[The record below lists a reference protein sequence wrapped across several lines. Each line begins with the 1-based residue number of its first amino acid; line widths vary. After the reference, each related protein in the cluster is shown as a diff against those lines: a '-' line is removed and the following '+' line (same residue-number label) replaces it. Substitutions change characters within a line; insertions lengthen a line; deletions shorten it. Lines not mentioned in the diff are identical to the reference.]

1 MTEQQYADLLD
12 SLIAKQRKECRHLE
26 FKSNYQDANTLGE
39 YISALSNGATLDNED
54 YGYLFFGIDDKSL
67 ELIGSSFDPY
77 SQKFSFRL
85 DKSTKSPNQYLEL
98 GLRQYVTPKINF
110 SIDIFTSNNGKRIVV
125 FKIPAAREEP
135 TYFMGKAYV
144 RVDSCKTDLRN
155 YPEWMRQIYNS
166 RRDWSAEVISDATIN
181 DLHPEAIAIAKQG
194 YKERNPD
201 ISEDVDNWTLETFL
215 DRAKITID
223 GKITRTALLL
233 LGRPESRHKIGHIA
247 QIVWQLNTP
256 TESPGEVFDI
266 PFIISTSNV
275 LGKIRNY
282 QFKIYPNTSLIPA
295 EIWKYDTRNILEGLH
310 NCIAH
315 QDYLKDERIVVTEEP
330 DRLLFENGGS
340 FFEGRYEDYIEGRK
354 TPRRYRNPFLV
365 NAMLNIKMIDTRG
378 LGIHWMFER
387 QRKSYLPM
395 PEYDTSNPDSVKLII
410 PGNIINM
417 DYSIMLMNSTN
428 LDLST
433 VYLLDKVQK
442 HQSISDEAI
451 LLLRKKHLIEGR
463 KPNIYI
469 SKQVAKITHSEVEYT
484 KMRGLSEGYYQEAIL
499 NALRQHGPLKKQFFV
514 DFLFDKLP
522 ENLNKVQKLAKIKNL
537 LSKLRAQ
544 GKICYS
550 RDNGWELVK

>member
-266 PFIISTSNV
+266 PFIISTSKV

-282 QFKIYPNTSLIPA
+282 QFKIYPDTSLIPA

-428 LDLST
+428 LNLST

-442 HQSISDEAI
+442 HQSISDEAV

-484 KMRGLSEGYYQEAIL
+484 KMRGLNEDYYQEAIL

-522 ENLNKVQKLAKIKNL
+522 ENLNRVQKLAKIKNL

>member
-12 SLIAKQRKECRHLE
+12 SLIAKQRKECRYLE
-26 FKSNYQDANTLGE
+26 FKSNYQDANALGE

-110 SIDIFTSNNGKRIVV
+110 NIDIFTSNNGKRIVV

-266 PFIISTSNV
+266 PFIISTSKV

-451 LLLRKKHLIEGR
+451 LLLRKKQLIEGR

-484 KMRGLSEGYYQEAIL
+484 KMRGLSEDYYQEAIL

>member
-12 SLIAKQRKECRHLE
+12 SLIAKQRKECRYLE
-26 FKSNYQDANTLGE
+26 FKSNYQDANALGE

-110 SIDIFTSNNGKRIVV
+110 NIDIFTSNNGKRIVV

-266 PFIISTSNV
+266 PFIISTSKV

-484 KMRGLSEGYYQEAIL
+484 KMRGLSEDYYQEAIL

>member
-12 SLIAKQRKECRHLE
+12 SLIAKQRKQCRYIE
-26 FKSNYQDANTLGE
+26 FKSNYQDANALGE

-266 PFIISTSNV
+266 PFIISTSKV

-295 EIWKYDTRNILEGLH
+295 EIWKYHTRNILEGLH

-484 KMRGLSEGYYQEAIL
+484 KMRGLSEDYYQEAIL

-550 RDNGWELVK
+550 RDNGWELFK

>member
-12 SLIAKQRKECRHLE
+12 SLIAKQRKECRYIE
-26 FKSNYQDANTLGE
+26 FKSNYQDANALGE

-256 TESPGEVFDI
+256 AESPGEVFDI
-266 PFIISTSNV
+266 PFIISTSKV

-484 KMRGLSEGYYQEAIL
+484 KMRGLSEDYYQEAIL

-550 RDNGWELVK
+550 RDNGWELFK

>member
-1 MTEQQYADLLD
+1 
-12 SLIAKQRKECRHLE
+12 
-26 FKSNYQDANTLGE
+26 
-39 YISALSNGATLDNED
+39 
-54 YGYLFFGIDDKSL
+54 
-67 ELIGSSFDPY
+67 
-77 SQKFSFRL
+77 
-85 DKSTKSPNQYLEL
+85 
-98 GLRQYVTPKINF
+98 
-110 SIDIFTSNNGKRIVV
+110 
-125 FKIPAAREEP
+125 
-135 TYFMGKAYV
+135 
-144 RVDSCKTDLRN
+144 
-155 YPEWMRQIYNS
+155 
-166 RRDWSAEVISDATIN
+166 
-181 DLHPEAIAIAKQG
+181 
-194 YKERNPD
+194 
-201 ISEDVDNWTLETFL
+201 
-215 DRAKITID
+215 
-223 GKITRTALLL
+223 
-233 LGRPESRHKIGHIA
+233 
-247 QIVWQLNTP
+247 
-256 TESPGEVFDI
+256 
-266 PFIISTSNV
+266 
-275 LGKIRNY
+275 
-282 QFKIYPNTSLIPA
+282 
-295 EIWKYDTRNILEGLH
+295 
-310 NCIAH
+310 
-315 QDYLKDERIVVTEEP
+315 
-330 DRLLFENGGS
+330 
-340 FFEGRYEDYIEGRK
+340 
-354 TPRRYRNPFLV
+354 
-365 NAMLNIKMIDTRG
+365 MIDTRG

-484 KMRGLSEGYYQEAIL
+484 KMRGLSEDYYQEAIL